1 VKENILSQGERVG
14 TNAMFKTNNVNE
26 NKDIAEQQID
36 IDKESSTPR
45 KRHVAAYLLDALVIV
60 AMGVLLF
67 WGTSTQFANRFNDV
81 TRYQCY
87 ATVFWQ
93 GRSGLAALPTD
104 QCAFL
109 ATDAT
114 TSLVQIMYKRHL
126 PVSLIHLVQGQ
137 DVAGPLHVLPPEYP
151 ILTLVP
157 FTLGLIAPVQWYQ
170 VVFAVWM
177 ALFAGVIYVV
187 LRRYRSTGAAI
198 AFAFYLVVG
207 CWATAE
213 GRFDLIPAGL
223 TLGAVLLGMR
233 SKWTWAFV
241 LLALATLF
249 KFYPAVLVV
258 PFLIAQQVQLK
269 EKWNSWRRWKAL
281 AVFVA
286 LGAVVTLVSLV
297 LNVADTLSPFNYFV
311 KRPTEIESLQ
321 ASLLWLGNFVGY
333 KTQEAFTYQSL
344 NMLSPLASKVSLGS
358 TLLLVV
364 GLLYTFWLQWRGKID
379 LPMAS
384 LLTLLVVMITGKVFS
399 PQYLM
404 WVTPLVAYVGKSNWK
419 WLLSWGAVGALT
431 TFIFPFM
438 FDNYTIDKYFLV
450 FLVRNGLVMAIVL
463 VLFFYAAR
471 TARGKQ
477 ENVM

>member
-1 VKENILSQGERVG
+1 MHKID
-14 TNAMFKTNNVNE
+14 NVNE
-26 NKDIAEQQID
+26 NNDLAEQHST
-36 IDKESSTPR
+36 KESSTPR
-45 KRHVAAYLLDALVIV
+45 KIRVVAYLLDALVIV

-67 WGTSTQFANRFNDV
+67 WGTSTQFSNRFNDV

-93 GRSGLAALPTD
+93 GRPGLTALPTD

-114 TSLVQIMYKRHL
+114 TTLVQYMYKNHV

-157 FTLGLIAPVQWYQ
+157 FTLGLIAPAQWYQ
-170 VVFAVWM
+170 IVFALWM
-177 ALFAGVIYVV
+177 ALFAGVLYVV

-198 AFAFYLVVG
+198 AFAFYLVLG
-207 CWATAE
+207 SWATAE

-223 TLGAVLLGMR
+223 TLGAVLLARR

-249 KFYPAVLVV
+249 KFYPAVLVL
-258 PFLIAQQVQLK
+258 PFLIAQQMTLK
-269 EKWNSWRRWKAL
+269 ERWNSWRRWQAL
-281 AVFVA
+281 TVFVA
-286 LGAVVTLVSLV
+286 LGVLVTLVSLL

-321 ASLLWLGNFVGY
+321 ASLLWLGHFVGY
-333 KTQEAFTYQSL
+333 KTQEAFTFQSL
-344 NMLSPLASKVSLGS
+344 NMLSPLASKVSLLT
-358 TLLLVV
+358 TLLLLV

-384 LLTLLVVMITGKVFS
+384 LLTLLVIMITGKVFS

-404 WVTPLVAYVGKSNWK
+404 WVTPLVAYVGKHNWK
-419 WLLSWGAVGALT
+419 WVLSWGAVGALT
-431 TFIFPFM
+431 TVIFPFM

-450 FLVRNGLVMAIVL
+450 FLLRNGLVLAIVL
-463 VLFFYAAR
+463 ALFIYAAR
-471 TARGKQ
+471 TSRANTLQ
-477 ENVM
+477 EPPSVAGESLTS